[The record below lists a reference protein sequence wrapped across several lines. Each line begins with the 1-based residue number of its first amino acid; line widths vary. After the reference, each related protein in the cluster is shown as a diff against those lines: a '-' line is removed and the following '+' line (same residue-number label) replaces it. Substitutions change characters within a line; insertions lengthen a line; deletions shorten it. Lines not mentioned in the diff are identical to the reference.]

1 MPLWLLD
8 KRLWAIVG
16 VVVVIVTLI
25 ASVTLYGNARY
36 AAGVKDERA
45 VWTEKLHTA
54 VREAREAEREIAAE
68 NLRLANEAHQRD
80 LARARAL
87 TVVQTEIANAPD
99 FETRYSAYLA
109 HRNSLR
115 NERTERLDRARAD
128 YLSTIVA
135 GEPVEP

>member
-16 VVVVIVTLI
+16 VVIVIVTLI
-25 ASVTLYGNARY
+25 ATVTLYGNARY
-36 AAGVKDERA
+36 EAGVKDERA

-54 VREAREAEREIAAE
+54 VREAREAERAVAAE

-87 TVVQTEIANAPD
+87 TVVHTEIANAPD

-109 HRNSLR
+109 HRDSMR
-115 NERTERLDRARAD
+115 NERSDRLDRARAD
-128 YLSTIVA
+128 YLSTIVV
-135 GEPVEP
+135 GEPIEP